1 MTKDASNPPREKQL
15 PMTRNN
21 QVNKQKERATFMLY
35 NTPLEMRK
43 QMAIRYIDN
52 CTNSSSEWMKLP
64 SITQR
69 VIKLDKQQQQQQLS
83 GIDTVKSTT
92 NTCRQLPGQSS
103 VV

>member
-21 QVNKQKERATFMLY
+21 QVNKQKGRATFMLC
-35 NTPLEMRK
+35 NTPLEMQK

-64 SITQR
+64 SITQH
-69 VIKLDKQQQQQQLS
+69 VIKLDKQQQQQLS

-92 NTCRQLPGQSS
+92 NTCRKLPGQSS
-103 VV
+103 AV